1 MGTGS
6 QAGLAFMTVALNELE
21 VAWALL
27 GQQRFDEARRQ
38 SSVILQR
45 FPQNVSALAC
55 HAMAN
60 WKAGGDIDSSVTE
73 MERAVALAPE
83 VASIRHNLA
92 TLLASRGDSEAAT
105 AQFREALRIKPDDT
119 IAFYGLTQ
127 NFKFREDNRLVNA
140 MVGLHGNGALNPAS
154 REFLAFGLAKVFDDL
169 GVPYKAMTYAIEA
182 NKLGERPFEMA
193 REAAALEELKEL
205 ARLDSFRKTRDS
217 GHPTRAPLFIV
228 GMPRSGTTLVESILS
243 RHPDVVAQGE
253 TGEVADIEMQA
264 FARLRTAGRES
275 NRHELILQLDRDWLA
290 AQAEAMMERAVT
302 RFSSPFKII
311 TDKMPENAV
320 RLGLIKRLFPHARIV
335 HVRRHP
341 LDVGVSNFF
350 QRFSEGQGYSNR
362 LDWIGARTRQIADS
376 MEIWKQALDLEIL
389 DVSYEK
395 LVANTEVEARRLVA
409 FAGLDWNE
417 ACLEPQRTS
426 RSVLTASQWQVRQP
440 IYRGSVARWTRY
452 EPWLGPM
459 IEAMGGFEWI
469 DREIAAI
476 SG

>member
-1 MGTGS
+1 
-6 QAGLAFMTVALNELE
+6 MTIALNELE

-27 GQQRFDEARRQ
+27 GQERFAEAKRQ
-38 SSVILQR
+38 AESILQR

-60 WKAGGDIDSSVTE
+60 WKAGGGIDQSIAE
-73 MERAVALAPE
+73 MERAVTLAPE

-119 IAFYGLTQ
+119 VAFYGLTQ
-127 NFKFREDNRLVNA
+127 NFKFREDSQLVNS
-140 MVGLHGNGALNPAS
+140 MVALHGDPALDPAA

-169 GVPYKAMTYAIEA
+169 GVPYKAITYAMEA
-182 NKLGERPFEMA
+182 NKLGERPFEIG
-193 REAAALEELKEL
+193 REGAALDELKEL
-205 ARLDSFRKTRDS
+205 ARLDAFRKARDS

-253 TGEVADIEMQA
+253 TGEVAEIEEMA
-264 FARLRTAGRES
+264 YARLGAAGRRL
-275 NRHELILQLDRDWLA
+275 NRHELMLQLDRDWLA
-290 AQAEAMMERAVT
+290 AQAEAMMKRAAA

-350 QRFSEGQGYSNR
+350 QRFSAGQGYSNR
-362 LDWIGARTRQIADS
+362 LDWIGIRTRQIADS
-376 MEIWKQALDLEIL
+376 MAIWKQALDLEIL

-395 LVANTEVEARRLVA
+395 LVTDTEMEARRLVA
-409 FAGLDWNE
+409 FAGLDWDP

-440 IYRGSVARWTRY
+440 IYRRSMARWMRY

-469 DREIAAI
+469 DREVEAI

>member
-1 MGTGS
+1 
-6 QAGLAFMTVALNELE
+6 MTVALNELE

-27 GQQRFDEARRQ
+27 GEQRFGEACRQ
-38 SSVILQR
+38 AQSILNR
-45 FPQNVSALAC
+45 FPENVSALAC

-60 WKAGGDIDSSVTE
+60 WKGGGDVDQSIGE
-73 MERAVALAPE
+73 MQRAVALAPE

-92 TLLASRGDSEAAT
+92 TLLASRGDSEQAT

-119 IAFYGLTQ
+119 MAFYGLTQ
-127 NFKFREDNRLVNA
+127 NFKFREDSQLVNA
-140 MVGLHGNGALNPAS
+140 MVGLHGDPALDDTR
-154 REFLAFGLAKVFDDL
+154 REFLDFGLAKVFDDL
-169 GVPYKAMTYAIEA
+169 GVPYKAMSYAIEA
-182 NKLGERPFEMA
+182 NRLGQRPFDIA
-193 REAAALEELKEL
+193 REGAALDELKEL
-205 ARLDSFRKTRDS
+205 TRLDAFRHARDS
-217 GHPTRAPLFIV
+217 GHPSRAPLFIV

-253 TGEVADIEMQA
+253 TGEVAMIEDLA
-264 FARLRTAGRES
+264 ARRLGQGGQRL
-275 NRHELILQLDRDWLA
+275 NRHDLMLRLDRDWLA
-290 AQAEAMMERAVT
+290 AQAEGLMKRAIS
-302 RFSSPFKII
+302 RFAVPFKVI

-335 HVRRHP
+335 YVRRHP

-350 QRFSEGQGYSNR
+350 QRFSVGQGYSNR
-362 LDWIGARTRQIADS
+362 LDWIGVRTRQIADS
-376 MEIWKQALDLEIL
+376 MVAWKQALDLDIL

-395 LVANTEVEARRLVA
+395 LVADPETEARRLIA
-409 FAGLDWNE
+409 FAGLEWNE
-417 ACLEPQRTS
+417 ACLQPQLTS

-440 IYRGSVARWTRY
+440 IYRGSVARWKRY

-469 DREIAAI
+469 DREVATI

>member
-1 MGTGS
+1 
-6 QAGLAFMTVALNELE
+6 MTVVLNELE

-27 GQQRFDEARRQ
+27 GQQRFEEAKRQ
-38 SSVILQR
+38 ASSILQR

-60 WKAGGDIDSSVTE
+60 WKAGGDIDRSVVE
-73 MERAVALAPE
+73 MQRAAALAPE

-92 TLLASRGDSEAAT
+92 TLLASRGDSDEAT

-119 IAFYGLTQ
+119 VAFYGLTQ
-127 NFKFREDNRLVNA
+127 NFKFREDGRLVNA
-140 MVGLHGNGALNPAS
+140 MVALHADPKLDPAQ

-169 GVPYKAMTYAIEA
+169 GVPYKAMTYAMEA
-182 NKLGERPFEMA
+182 NKLGARPFDIAGEG
-193 REAAALEELKEL
+193 AALDELRDL
-205 ARLDSFRKTRDS
+205 ARLDAFRGARDS

-253 TGEVADIEMQA
+253 TGEVGGIEEMA
-264 FARLRTAGRES
+264 YARLGAGARGL
-275 NRHELILQLDRDWLA
+275 NRHELMLQLDRDWLA
-290 AQAEAMMERAVT
+290 AQAEAMMKRAAT

-350 QRFSEGQGYSNR
+350 QRFSAGQGYSNR
-362 LDWIGARTRQIADS
+362 LDWIGVRTRQVADS
-376 MEIWKQALDLEIL
+376 MAIWKQALDLEIL

-395 LVANTEVEARRLVA
+395 LVTDTESEARRLVA
-409 FAGLDWNE
+409 FAGLEWTA

-440 IYRGSVARWTRY
+440 IYRGSMARWARY

-459 IEAMGGFEWI
+459 IEAMGGAGWI
-469 DREIAAI
+469 DGEVAAI